1 MSLPGPTRGRDQGNG
16 GVVMSAGRGAILVA
30 VAIVCGLLVL
40 AVVNDRGSSSTGTAP
55 VTEVTL
61 PTVPVTNIDGTAVT
75 TPPTTAGAGTTA
87 TTKKKKT
94 TSTTAAAVKG
104 ARPNDQV
111 VVQVL
116 NGSGIQGAATTRSND
131 LKAQGYQTVPAGNAP
146 SQRTGTG
153 VQCKAEYEKE
163 AQVLATTLQGLG
175 VPSTVEA
182 VSNPLPAGFDA
193 SANCY
198 VLLGK

>member
-1 MSLPGPTRGRDQGNG
+1 M
-16 GVVMSAGRGAILVA
+16 A
-30 VAIVCGLLVL
+30 VAIVFGLLVL
-40 AVVNDRGSSSTGTAP
+40 AVVNNRGSGSATTP
-55 VTEVTL
+55 VTEATL
-61 PTVPVTNIDGTAVT
+61 PTVPLTNIDGTAVT
-75 TPPTTAGAGTTA
+75 TPPTTAGVGTTV

-94 TSTTAAAVKG
+94 TTTTAAAVKG
-104 ARPNDQV
+104 ARQPDQV

-153 VQCKAEYEKE
+153 VQCKAGYEKE

>member
-1 MSLPGPTRGRDQGNG
+1 M
-16 GVVMSAGRGAILVA
+16 LVA
-30 VAIVCGLLVL
+30 VA
-40 AVVNDRGSSSTGTAP
+40 DRLRPARTRSGERPRFELHRRHHDADHQP
-55 VTEVTL
+55 VTL
-61 PTVPVTNIDGTAVT
+61 PTVPATNLDGSAVT
-75 TPPTTAGAGTTA
+75 TPATTPGAGTTA

-94 TSTTAAAVKG
+94 TTTTAAAVEG

-153 VQCKAEYEKE
+153 VQCKA
-163 AQVLATTLQGLG
+163 GLREG
-175 VPSTVEA
+175 SPGPCRPRSRA
-182 VSNPLPAGFDA
+182 SASRRPWKPFANPLPAGFDA